1 MSIFEVQKVMVPEP
15 SIAFENQ
22 LIKNYMEKTS
32 TNVWDSCLQI
42 IKDNIPNQSFKTWF
56 EPIKPLRLEG
66 SILTIQVPSLF
77 FYEWLE
83 EHYVGLLRKTIKKH
97 LGEEGRLEYNIVV
110 EKSSA
115 NKPYTTNMPSSGNG
129 AEGKNQ
135 SIPMPVAL
143 NKDIKN
149 PFVIPG
155 LKKLQVDPQLNP
167 NYTFDS
173 FIEGDCNRLARSAGY
188 AVAGKPGGTS
198 FNPLMIYGGVGLGKT
213 HLAQAIGNEI
223 KRNIPDKLVI
233 YVSCEK
239 FCQQFVDSLKN
250 NTINDFV
257 NFYQA
262 MDVIIM
268 DDVHNFAGKEK
279 TQDIFFHIFN
289 HLHQA
294 GKQVILTSDKPP
306 KDLAGLEERLLSRFK
321 WGLSADLQIPDLETR
336 MAILKKKMYQDGI
349 ELTGDVIEYVAHNID
364 NNVREL
370 EGALVS
376 LLAQATLNRK
386 EIDLN
391 LAKQMLKNFI
401 KNSSKEISMEYI
413 QKLVC
418 EYFEVPVE
426 MVKSKTRKREIV
438 QARQISMYLAKSHTK
453 TSLKSIGAFFGG
465 RDHSTVIYACQTV
478 EDLIDTDKKF
488 KAYVADIQKKLKMS

>member
-1 MSIFEVQKVMVPEP
+1 
-15 SIAFENQ
+15 
-22 LIKNYMEKTS
+22 MEKTCV
-32 TNVWDSCLQI
+32 NVWENCLQI
-42 IKDNIPNQSFKTWF
+42 IKDNIPTQSFKTWF
-56 EPIKPLRLEG
+56 EPIIPLRLEE

-83 EHYVGLLRKTIKKH
+83 EHYVGLLRKTIKKQ
-97 LGEEGRLEYNIVV
+97 LGDTGRLEYNIVV
-110 EKSSA
+110 EKSSSQ
-115 NKPYTTNMPSSGNG
+115 KPYTTNLPSSGNG

-167 NYTFDS
+167 NYTFEN

-188 AVAGKPGGTS
+188 AVGAKPGGTS

-213 HLAQAIGNEI
+213 HLAQAIGNEV
-223 KRNIPDKLVI
+223 KKTMPDKLVI

-262 MDVIIM
+262 MDIIIM
-268 DDVHNFAGKEK
+268 DDVHNFAGKDK

-289 HLHQA
+289 HLHQS
-294 GKQVILTSDKPP
+294 GKQLILTSDKPP

-321 WGLSADLQIPDLETR
+321 WGLSADLSVPDIETR

-349 ELTGDVIEYVAHNID
+349 ELPNDVIEYVANNID

-370 EGALVS
+370 EGAMVS
-376 LLAQATLNRK
+376 LLAQSTLNKK
-386 EIDLN
+386 EIDLA

-401 KNSSKEISMEYI
+401 KNTSKEISMEHI

-488 KAYVADIQKKLKMS
+488 KAYVNDIQKKLKMS

>member
-1 MSIFEVQKVMVPEP
+1 
-15 SIAFENQ
+15 
-22 LIKNYMEKTS
+22 MEKTS
-32 TNVWDSCLQI
+32 TQVWDSCLQI
-42 IKDNIPNQSFKTWF
+42 IKDNIPAQSFKTWF
-56 EPIKPLRLEG
+56 EPIKALRLEG
-66 SILTIQVPSLF
+66 NVLTIQVPSLF

-83 EHYVGLLRKTIKKH
+83 EHYVGLLRKTVKKQ

-110 EKSSA
+110 EKSSTTI
-115 NKPYTTNMPSSGNG
+115 PFTTNMPSNGNG

-135 SIPMPVAL
+135 SMPMPVAL

-155 LKKLQVDPQLNP
+155 LKKLQVDPQLNA
-167 NYTFDS
+167 NYTFEN
-173 FIEGDCNRLARSAGY
+173 FVEGDCNRLARSAGY
-188 AVAGKPGGTS
+188 AVAAKPGGTS

-223 KRNIPDKLVI
+223 KRSMPDKLVL

-239 FCQQFVDSLKN
+239 FTQQFVDALKN
-250 NTINDFV
+250 NNINDFV

-262 MDVIIM
+262 MDVLIM

-289 HLHQA
+289 HLHQS
-294 GKQVILTSDKPP
+294 GKQLIVTSDKAP

-321 WGLSADLQIPDLETR
+321 WGLSADLQVPDLETR
-336 MAILKKKMYQDGI
+336 MAILKKKMYADGI
-349 ELTGDVIEYVAHNID
+349 DLPGEVIEYVAHNID

-370 EGALVS
+370 EGAMVS
-376 LLAQATLNRK
+376 LLAQSTLNRK

-391 LAKQMLKNFI
+391 LAKSMLKNFI
-401 KNSSKEISMEYI
+401 KNASKEISMDYI

-418 EYFEVPVE
+418 EYFEVPIE
-426 MVKSKTRKREIV
+426 MVKSQTRKREIV
-438 QARQISMYLAKSHTK
+438 QARQISMYLSKSHTK

-488 KAYVADIQKKLKMS
+488 KGYVADIQKKLKMS

>member
-1 MSIFEVQKVMVPEP
+1 
-15 SIAFENQ
+15 
-22 LIKNYMEKTS
+22 
-32 TNVWDSCLQI
+32 
-42 IKDNIPNQSFKTWF
+42 IPAQSFKTWF
-56 EPIKPLRLEG
+56 EPIKALRLDG
-66 SILTIQVPSLF
+66 NVLTIQVPSLF

-83 EHYVGLLRKTIKKH
+83 EHYVGLLRKTVKKQ

-110 EKSSA
+110 EKSSTSI
-115 NKPYTTNMPSSGNG
+115 PYTTNMPSNGNG

-135 SIPMPVAL
+135 SMPMPISL

-155 LKKLQVDPQLNP
+155 LKKLQVDPQLNQ
-167 NYTFDS
+167 NYTFEN

-223 KRNIPDKLVI
+223 KRTLTDKLVL

-239 FCQQFVDSLKN
+239 FTQQFVDALKN
-250 NTINDFV
+250 NNINDFV

-262 MDVIIM
+262 MDVLIM

-289 HLHQA
+289 HLHQS
-294 GKQVILTSDKPP
+294 GKQLIITSDKAP
-306 KDLAGLEERLLSRFK
+306 KDLSGLEERLLSRFK

-336 MAILKKKMYQDGI
+336 MAILNKKMYSDGI
-349 ELTGDVIEYVAHNID
+349 ELPSEVIEYVAHNID

-370 EGALVS
+370 EGAMVS
-376 LLAQATLNRK
+376 LLAQSTLNKK

-391 LAKQMLKNFI
+391 LAKSMLKNFI

-418 EYFEVPVE
+418 EYFEVPIE

-438 QARQISMYLAKSHTK
+438 QARQISMYLAKLHTK

-478 EDLIDTDKKF
+478 DDLIDTDKKF
-488 KAYVADIQKKLKMS
+488 KGYVADI

>member
-1 MSIFEVQKVMVPEP
+1 
-15 SIAFENQ
+15 
-22 LIKNYMEKTS
+22 MEKTC
-32 TNVWDSCLQI
+32 TYVWNNCLQI
-42 IKDNIPNQSFKTWF
+42 IKDNIPAQSFKTWF
-56 EPIKPLRLEG
+56 EPIKALRLEG
-66 SILTIQVPSLF
+66 NVLTIQVPSLF

-83 EHYVGLLRKTIKKH
+83 EHYVGLLRKTVKKQ

-110 EKSSA
+110 EKSS
-115 NKPYTTNMPSSGNG
+115 NNIPYTTNMPSNGNG

-135 SIPMPVAL
+135 SMPMPISL

-155 LKKLQVDPQLNP
+155 LKKLQVDPQLNQ
-167 NYTFDS
+167 NYTFEN

-223 KRNIPDKLVI
+223 KRNLTDKLVL

-239 FCQQFVDSLKN
+239 FTQQFVDALKN
-250 NTINDFV
+250 NNINDFV

-262 MDVIIM
+262 MDVLIM

-289 HLHQA
+289 HLHQS
-294 GKQVILTSDKPP
+294 GKQLIITSDKPP
-306 KDLAGLEERLLSRFK
+306 KDLSGLEERLLSRFK

-336 MAILKKKMYQDGI
+336 MAILNKKMYSDGI
-349 ELTGDVIEYVAHNID
+349 ELPSEVIEYVAHNID

-370 EGALVS
+370 EGAMVS
-376 LLAQATLNRK
+376 LLAQSTLNKK

-391 LAKQMLKNFI
+391 LAKSMLKNFI
-401 KNSSKEISMEYI
+401 KNSSKEISMEFI

-418 EYFEVPVE
+418 EYFEVPIE

-438 QARQISMYLAKSHTK
+438 QARQISMYLAKLHTK

-478 EDLIDTDKKF
+478 DDLIDTDKKF
-488 KAYVADIQKKLKMS
+488 KGYVADIQKKLKMS

>member
-1 MSIFEVQKVMVPEP
+1 
-15 SIAFENQ
+15 
-22 LIKNYMEKTS
+22 MEKTS
-32 TNVWDSCLQI
+32 TQVWDSCLQI
-42 IKDNIPNQSFKTWF
+42 IKDNIPAQSFKTWF
-56 EPIKPLRLEG
+56 EPIKALRLEG
-66 SILTIQVPSLF
+66 NVLTIQVPSLF

-83 EHYVGLLRKTIKKH
+83 EHYVGLLRKTVKKQ

-110 EKSSA
+110 EKSSTSI
-115 NKPYTTNMPSSGNG
+115 PFTTNMPSNGNG

-135 SIPMPVAL
+135 SMPMPVAL

-155 LKKLQVDPQLNP
+155 LKKLQVDPQLNA
-167 NYTFDS
+167 NYTFEN
-173 FIEGDCNRLARSAGY
+173 FVEGDCNRLGRSAGY
-188 AVAGKPGGTS
+188 AVAAKPGGTS

-223 KRNIPDKLVI
+223 KRSMPDKLVL

-239 FCQQFVDSLKN
+239 FTQQFVDALKN
-250 NTINDFV
+250 NNINDFV

-262 MDVIIM
+262 MDVLIM

-289 HLHQA
+289 HLHQS
-294 GKQVILTSDKPP
+294 GKQLIVTSDKAP

-321 WGLSADLQIPDLETR
+321 WGLSADLQVPDLETR
-336 MAILKKKMYQDGI
+336 MAILKKKMYADGI
-349 ELTGDVIEYVAHNID
+349 DLPGEVIEYVAHNID

-370 EGALVS
+370 EGAMVS
-376 LLAQATLNRK
+376 LLAQSTLNRK

-391 LAKQMLKNFI
+391 LAKSMLKNFI
-401 KNSSKEISMEYI
+401 KNASKEISMDYI

-418 EYFEVPVE
+418 EYFEVPIE
-426 MVKSKTRKREIV
+426 MVKSQTRKREIV
-438 QARQISMYLAKSHTK
+438 QARQISMYLSKSHTK

-488 KAYVADIQKKLKMS
+488 KGYVADIQKKLKMS

>member
-1 MSIFEVQKVMVPEP
+1 MNKTCTEVW
-15 SIAFENQ
+15 
-22 LIKNYMEKTS
+22 KN
-32 TNVWDSCLQI
+32 CLQV
-42 IKDNIPNQSFKTWF
+42 IKDNIPARSFTSWF
-56 EPIKPLRLEG
+56 EPITALRLEG
-66 SILTIQVPSLF
+66 EVLTIQVPSLF

-83 EHYVGLLRKTIKKH
+83 EHYVSLLRKTVKQQ
-97 LGEEGRLEYNIVV
+97 LGENGRLEYNIVV
-110 EKSSA
+110 EKSS
-115 NKPYTTNMPSSGNG
+115 NSNPYTTNIPSNGNG
-129 AEGKNQ
+129 AAGNRQ
-135 SIPMPVAL
+135 SIPIPVAL

-155 LKKLQVDPQLNP
+155 LKKLQVNPQLNQ
-167 NYTFDS
+167 NYTFDN

-188 AVAGKPGGTS
+188 AVAQKPGGTS
-198 FNPLMIYGGVGLGKT
+198 FNPLMVYGGVGLGKT
-213 HLAQAIGNEI
+213 HLVQAIGNEI
-223 KRNIPDKLVI
+223 KKNDPDKLVI

-250 NTINDFV
+250 RTINDFV

-289 HLHQA
+289 HLHQS
-294 GKQVILTSDKPP
+294 GKQIILTSDQSP
-306 KDLAGLEERLLSRFK
+306 KDLSGLVERLLSRFK
-321 WGLSADLQIPDLETR
+321 WGLSADMQIPDLETR
-336 MAILKKKMYQDGI
+336 MAILQKKMYSDGI
-349 ELTGDVIEYVAHNID
+349 ELPYEVVEYVANNID

-370 EGALVS
+370 EGAMVS
-376 LLAQATLNRK
+376 LLAQSTLNKK
-386 EIDLN
+386 EIDLD
-391 LAKQMLKNFI
+391 LAKAMLKNFI
-401 KNSSKEISMEYI
+401 KNSHKEISIEFI

-418 EYFEVPVE
+418 DYFEVPVE

-438 QARQISMYLAKSHTK
+438 QARQISMYLAKSYTK

-478 EDLIDTDKKF
+478 VDLIETDKKF
-488 KAYVADIQKKLKMS
+488 KSYVQDIQKKIKLS

>member
-1 MSIFEVQKVMVPEP
+1 
-15 SIAFENQ
+15 
-22 LIKNYMEKTS
+22 MEKTC
-32 TNVWDSCLQI
+32 TNVWENCLQI
-42 IKDNIPNQSFKTWF
+42 IKDNIPTQSFKTWF
-56 EPIKPLRLEG
+56 EPIIPLRLEE
-66 SILTIQVPSLF
+66 SVLTIQVPSLF

-83 EHYVGLLRKTIKKH
+83 EHYVGLLRKTVKKH
-97 LGEEGRLEYNIVV
+97 LGDKGRLEYNIVV
-110 EKSSA
+110 EKSSSQ
-115 NKPYTTNMPSSGNG
+115 KPFTTNLPSSGNG

-135 SIPMPVAL
+135 SIPMPIAL

-167 NYTFDS
+167 NYTFEN

-188 AVAGKPGGTS
+188 AVGAKPGGTS

-213 HLAQAIGNEI
+213 HLAQAIGNEV
-223 KRNIPDKLVI
+223 KKTMPDKLVI

-262 MDVIIM
+262 MDIIIM
-268 DDVHNFAGKEK
+268 DDVHNFAGKDK

-289 HLHQA
+289 HLHQS
-294 GKQVILTSDKPP
+294 GKQLILTSDKPP

-321 WGLSADLQIPDLETR
+321 WGLSADLSVPDMETR

-349 ELTGDVIEYVAHNID
+349 ELPNDVIEYVANNID

-370 EGALVS
+370 EGAMVS
-376 LLAQATLNRK
+376 LLAQSTLNKK
-386 EIDLN
+386 EIDLA

-401 KNSSKEISMEYI
+401 KNTSKEISMEYI

-418 EYFEVPVE
+418 EYFEVPIE

-438 QARQISMYLAKSHTK
+438 QARQISMYLSKSHTK

-488 KAYVADIQKKLKMS
+488 KAYVHDIQKKLKMS

>member
-1 MSIFEVQKVMVPEP
+1 
-15 SIAFENQ
+15 
-22 LIKNYMEKTS
+22 MEKTS
-32 TNVWDSCLQI
+32 TQVWDSCLQI
-42 IKDNIPNQSFKTWF
+42 IKDNIPAQSFKTWF
-56 EPIKPLRLEG
+56 EPIKALRLEG
-66 SILTIQVPSLF
+66 NVLTIQVPSLF

-83 EHYVGLLRKTIKKH
+83 EHYVGLLRKTVKKQ

-110 EKSSA
+110 EKSSTTI
-115 NKPYTTNMPSSGNG
+115 PFTTNMPSNGNG

-135 SIPMPVAL
+135 SMPMPVAL

-155 LKKLQVDPQLNP
+155 LKKLQVDPQLNA
-167 NYTFDS
+167 NYTFEN
-173 FIEGDCNRLARSAGY
+173 FVEGDCNRLARSAGY
-188 AVAGKPGGTS
+188 AVAAKPGGTS

-223 KRNIPDKLVI
+223 KRSMPDKLVL

-239 FCQQFVDSLKN
+239 FTQQFVDALKN
-250 NTINDFV
+250 NNINDFV

-262 MDVIIM
+262 MDVLIM

-289 HLHQA
+289 HLHQS
-294 GKQVILTSDKPP
+294 GKQLIVTSDKAP

-321 WGLSADLQIPDLETR
+321 WGLSADLQVPDLETR
-336 MAILKKKMYQDGI
+336 MAILKKKIYADGI
-349 ELTGDVIEYVAHNID
+349 DLPGEVIEYVAHNID

-370 EGALVS
+370 EGAMVS
-376 LLAQATLNRK
+376 LLAQSTLNRK

-391 LAKQMLKNFI
+391 LAKSMLKNFI
-401 KNSSKEISMEYI
+401 KNASKEISMDYI

-418 EYFEVPVE
+418 EYFEVPIE
-426 MVKSKTRKREIV
+426 MVKSQTRKREIV
-438 QARQISMYLAKSHTK
+438 QARQISMYLSKSHTK

-488 KAYVADIQKKLKMS
+488 KGYVADIQKKLKMS

>member
-1 MSIFEVQKVMVPEP
+1 
-15 SIAFENQ
+15 
-22 LIKNYMEKTS
+22 MEKTCTS
-32 TNVWDSCLQI
+32 VWENCLQI
-42 IKDNIPNQSFKTWF
+42 IKDNIPTQSFKTWF
-56 EPIKPLRLEG
+56 EPIIPLRLEA
-66 SILTIQVPSLF
+66 SVLTIQVPSLF

-83 EHYVGLLRKTIKKH
+83 EHYVGLLRKTVKKH
-97 LGEEGRLEYNIVV
+97 LGDSGRLEYNIVV
-110 EKSSA
+110 EKSSSQ
-115 NKPYTTNMPSSGNG
+115 KPYTTNLPSSGNG

-167 NYTFDS
+167 NYTFEN

-188 AVAGKPGGTS
+188 AVSAKPGGTS

-213 HLAQAIGNEI
+213 HLAQAIGNEV
-223 KRNIPDKLVI
+223 KRTMPDKLVI

-262 MDVIIM
+262 MDIIIM

-289 HLHQA
+289 HLHQS
-294 GKQVILTSDKPP
+294 GKQLIITSDKPP

-321 WGLSADLQIPDLETR
+321 WGLSADLSVPDIETR

-349 ELTGDVIEYVAHNID
+349 ELPNDVIEYVANNID

-370 EGALVS
+370 EGAMVS
-376 LLAQATLNRK
+376 LLAQSTLNKK
-386 EIDLN
+386 EIDLA

-401 KNSSKEISMEYI
+401 KNTSKEISMEYI

-488 KAYVADIQKKLKMS
+488 KAYVQDIQKKLKMS

>member
-1 MSIFEVQKVMVPEP
+1 
-15 SIAFENQ
+15 
-22 LIKNYMEKTS
+22 MEQAS
-32 TNVWDSCLQI
+32 TNVWNNCLQI
-42 IKDNIPNQSFKTWF
+42 IKDNIPAQSFKTWF
-56 EPIKPLRLEG
+56 EPIKALRLEG
-66 SILTIQVPSLF
+66 NVLTIQVPSLF

-83 EHYVGLLRKTIKKH
+83 EHYVGLLRKTVKKQ

-110 EKSSA
+110 EKSSN
-115 NKPYTTNMPSSGNG
+115 NKPYTTNMPSNGNG

-135 SIPMPVAL
+135 SMPMPVSL

-155 LKKLQVDPQLNP
+155 LKKLQVDPQLNQ
-167 NYTFDS
+167 NYTFEN

-188 AVAGKPGGTS
+188 AVAAKPGGTS

-213 HLAQAIGNEI
+213 HLVQAIGNEI
-223 KRNIPDKLVI
+223 KRTLTDKLVL

-239 FCQQFVDSLKN
+239 FTQQFVDALKN
-250 NTINDFV
+250 NNINDFV

-262 MDVIIM
+262 MDILIM

-289 HLHQA
+289 HLHQS
-294 GKQVILTSDKPP
+294 GKQLIITSDKAP
-306 KDLAGLEERLLSRFK
+306 KDLSGLEERLLSRFK

-336 MAILKKKMYQDGI
+336 MAILKKKMYSDGI
-349 ELTGDVIEYVAHNID
+349 ELPGEVIEYVAHNID

-370 EGALVS
+370 EGAMVS
-376 LLAQATLNRK
+376 LLAQSTLNKK

-391 LAKQMLKNFI
+391 LAKSMLKNFI

-413 QKLVC
+413 QNLVC
-418 EYFEVPVE
+418 EYFEVPIE

-438 QARQISMYLAKSHTK
+438 QARQISMYLAKLHTK

-478 EDLIDTDKKF
+478 DDLIDTDKKF
-488 KAYVADIQKKLKMS
+488 KGYVADIQKKLKMS

>member
-1 MSIFEVQKVMVPEP
+1 MNKTCTDVW
-15 SIAFENQ
+15 
-22 LIKNYMEKTS
+22 KN
-32 TNVWDSCLQI
+32 CLQV
-42 IKDNIPNQSFKTWF
+42 IKDNIPARSFTTWF
-56 EPIKPLRLEG
+56 EPITALRLEG
-66 SILTIQVPSLF
+66 EVLTIQVPSLF

-83 EHYVGLLRKTIKKH
+83 EHYVSLLRKTVKQQ
-97 LGEEGRLEYNIVV
+97 LGENGRLEYNIVV
-110 EKSSA
+110 EKSS
-115 NKPYTTNMPSSGNG
+115 NSNPYTTNIPSHGNG
-129 AEGKNQ
+129 AAGNRQ
-135 SIPMPVAL
+135 SIPIPVAL

-155 LKKLQVDPQLNP
+155 LKKLQVNPQLNQ
-167 NYTFDS
+167 NYSFDN

-188 AVAGKPGGTS
+188 AVAQKPGGTS
-198 FNPLMIYGGVGLGKT
+198 FNPLMVYGGVGLGKT
-213 HLAQAIGNEI
+213 HLVQAIGNEI
-223 KRNIPDKLVI
+223 KKNYPDKLVI

-250 NTINDFV
+250 RTINDFV

-279 TQDIFFHIFN
+279 TQDLFFHIFN
-289 HLHQA
+289 HLHQS
-294 GKQVILTSDKPP
+294 GKQVILTSDQPP
-306 KDLAGLEERLLSRFK
+306 KDLSGLVERLLSRFK
-321 WGLSADLQIPDLETR
+321 WGLSADMQVPDLETR
-336 MAILKKKMYQDGI
+336 MAILQKKMYSDGI
-349 ELTGDVIEYVAHNID
+349 ELPYEVVEYVANNID

-370 EGALVS
+370 EGAMVS
-376 LLAQATLNRK
+376 LLAQSTLNKK

-391 LAKQMLKNFI
+391 LAKAMLKNFI
-401 KNSSKEISMEYI
+401 KNSHKEISIEYI

-418 EYFEVPVE
+418 DYFEVPVE

-438 QARQISMYLAKSHTK
+438 QARQISMYLAKSYTK

-478 EDLIDTDKKF
+478 VDLIETDKKF
-488 KAYVADIQKKLKMS
+488 KSYVQDIQKKLKLS

>member
-1 MSIFEVQKVMVPEP
+1 
-15 SIAFENQ
+15 
-22 LIKNYMEKTS
+22 MEKTC
-32 TNVWDSCLQI
+32 THVWNNCLQI
-42 IKDNIPNQSFKTWF
+42 IKDNIPAQSFKTWF
-56 EPIKPLRLEG
+56 EPIKALRLEG
-66 SILTIQVPSLF
+66 NVLTIQVPSLF

-83 EHYVGLLRKTIKKH
+83 EHYVGLLRKTVKKQ

-110 EKSSA
+110 EKSSTSI
-115 NKPYTTNMPSSGNG
+115 PYTTNMPSNGNG

-135 SIPMPVAL
+135 SMPMPISL

-155 LKKLQVDPQLNP
+155 LKKLQVDPQLNQ
-167 NYTFDS
+167 NYTFEN

-223 KRNIPDKLVI
+223 KRTLTDKLVL

-239 FCQQFVDSLKN
+239 FTQQFVDALKN
-250 NTINDFV
+250 NNINDFV

-262 MDVIIM
+262 MDVLIM

-289 HLHQA
+289 HLHQS
-294 GKQVILTSDKPP
+294 GKQLIITSDKAP
-306 KDLAGLEERLLSRFK
+306 KDLSGLEERLLSRFK

-336 MAILKKKMYQDGI
+336 MAILNKKMYSDGI
-349 ELTGDVIEYVAHNID
+349 ELPSEVIEYVAHNID

-370 EGALVS
+370 EGAMVS
-376 LLAQATLNRK
+376 LLAQSTLNKK

-391 LAKQMLKNFI
+391 LAKSMLKNFI

-418 EYFEVPVE
+418 EYFEVPIE

-438 QARQISMYLAKSHTK
+438 QARQISMYLAKLHTK

-478 EDLIDTDKKF
+478 DDLIDTDKKF
-488 KAYVADIQKKLKMS
+488 KGYVADIQKKLKMS

>member
-1 MSIFEVQKVMVPEP
+1 
-15 SIAFENQ
+15 
-22 LIKNYMEKTS
+22 MEKTC
-32 TNVWDSCLQI
+32 TQVWNSCLQI
-42 IKDNIPNQSFKTWF
+42 IKDNIPAQSFKTWF
-56 EPIKPLRLEG
+56 EPIKALRLEG
-66 SILTIQVPSLF
+66 NVLTIQVPSLF

-83 EHYVGLLRKTIKKH
+83 EHYVGLLRKTVKKQ

-110 EKSSA
+110 EKSS
-115 NKPYTTNMPSSGNG
+115 NNIPYTTNMPSNGNG

-135 SIPMPVAL
+135 SMPMPIYL

-155 LKKLQVDPQLNP
+155 LKKLQVDPQLNQ
-167 NYTFDS
+167 NYTFEN

-223 KRNIPDKLVI
+223 KRTLTDKLVL

-239 FCQQFVDSLKN
+239 FTQQFVDALKN
-250 NTINDFV
+250 NNINDFV

-262 MDVIIM
+262 MDVLIM

-289 HLHQA
+289 HLHQS
-294 GKQVILTSDKPP
+294 GKQLIITSDKAP
-306 KDLAGLEERLLSRFK
+306 KDLSGLEERLLSRFK

-336 MAILKKKMYQDGI
+336 MAILKKKMYSDGI
-349 ELTGDVIEYVAHNID
+349 ELPGEVIEYVAHNID

-370 EGALVS
+370 EGAMVS
-376 LLAQATLNRK
+376 LLAQSTLNKK

-391 LAKQMLKNFI
+391 LAKSMLKNFI

-418 EYFEVPVE
+418 EYFEVPIE
-426 MVKSKTRKREIV
+426 MVKSKTLKREIV
-438 QARQISMYLAKSHTK
+438 HARQISMYLAKLHTK

-478 EDLIDTDKKF
+478 DDLIDTDKKF
-488 KAYVADIQKKLKMS
+488 KGYVADIQKKLKMS

>member
-1 MSIFEVQKVMVPEP
+1 MEITSASVW
-15 SIAFENQ
+15 
-22 LIKNYMEKTS
+22 KN
-32 TNVWDSCLQI
+32 CLQI
-42 IKDNIPNQSFKTWF
+42 IKDNIPTQSFKTWF
-56 EPIKPLRLEG
+56 EPIIPIRLEE
-66 SILTIQVPSLF
+66 SVLTIQVPSLF
-77 FYEWLE
+77 FYEWIE
-83 EHYVGLLRKTIKKH
+83 EHYVGLLRKTIKKE
-97 LGEEGRLEYNIVV
+97 LGDNARLEYNIVV
-110 EKSSA
+110 EKSSSQ
-115 NKPYTTNMPSSGNG
+115 KPYTTNLPSSGNG
-129 AEGKNQ
+129 AEGKSQ

-167 NYTFDS
+167 NYTFEN

-188 AVAGKPGGTS
+188 AVAAKPGGTS
-198 FNPLMIYGGVGLGKT
+198 FNPLMIYGGSGLGKT
-213 HLAQAIGNEI
+213 HLAQAIGNEV
-223 KRNIPDKLVI
+223 KRNMPDKLVI

-262 MDVIIM
+262 MDIIIM
-268 DDVHNFAGKEK
+268 DDVHNFAGKDK

-289 HLHQA
+289 HLHQS
-294 GKQVILTSDKPP
+294 GKQLIITSDKSP

-321 WGLSADLQIPDLETR
+321 WGLSADLTIPDIETR

-349 ELTGDVIEYVAHNID
+349 ELPNDVIEYVAHNID

-370 EGALVS
+370 EGAMVS
-376 LLAQATLNRK
+376 LLAQSTLNKK
-386 EIDLN
+386 EIDLA

-401 KNSSKEISMEYI
+401 KNTSKEISMEYI

-426 MVKSKTRKREIV
+426 IVKSKTRKREIV

-478 EDLIDTDKKF
+478 EDLIETDKKF
-488 KAYVADIQKKLKMS
+488 KAYVNDIQKKLKMS

>member
-1 MSIFEVQKVMVPEP
+1 MSMNKTCTDVW
-15 SIAFENQ
+15 
-22 LIKNYMEKTS
+22 KN
-32 TNVWDSCLQI
+32 CLQV
-42 IKDNIPNQSFKTWF
+42 IKDNIPARSFTTWF
-56 EPIKPLRLEG
+56 EPITALRLEG
-66 SILTIQVPSLF
+66 EVLTIQVPSLF

-83 EHYVGLLRKTIKKH
+83 EHYVSLLRKTVKQQ
-97 LGEEGRLEYNIVV
+97 LGENGRLEYNIVV
-110 EKSSA
+110 EKSS
-115 NKPYTTNMPSSGNG
+115 NSNPYTTNIPSHGNG
-129 AEGKNQ
+129 AAGNRQ
-135 SIPMPVAL
+135 SIPIPVAL

-155 LKKLQVDPQLNP
+155 LKKLQVNPQLNQ
-167 NYTFDS
+167 NYSFDN

-188 AVAGKPGGTS
+188 AVAQKPGGTS
-198 FNPLMIYGGVGLGKT
+198 FNPLMVYGGVGLGKT
-213 HLAQAIGNEI
+213 HLVQAIGNEI
-223 KRNIPDKLVI
+223 KKNYPDKLVI

-250 NTINDFV
+250 RTINDFV

-279 TQDIFFHIFN
+279 TQDLFFHIFN
-289 HLHQA
+289 HLHQS
-294 GKQVILTSDKPP
+294 GKQVILTSDQPP
-306 KDLAGLEERLLSRFK
+306 KDLSGLVERLLSRFK
-321 WGLSADLQIPDLETR
+321 WGLSADMQVPDLETR
-336 MAILKKKMYQDGI
+336 MAILQKKMYSDGI
-349 ELTGDVIEYVAHNID
+349 ELPYEVVEYVANNID

-370 EGALVS
+370 EGAMVS
-376 LLAQATLNRK
+376 LLAQSTLNKK

-391 LAKQMLKNFI
+391 LAKAMLKNFI
-401 KNSSKEISMEYI
+401 KNSHKEISIEYI

-418 EYFEVPVE
+418 DYFEVPVE

-438 QARQISMYLAKSHTK
+438 QARQISMYLAKSYTK

-478 EDLIDTDKKF
+478 VDLIETDKKF
-488 KAYVADIQKKLKMS
+488 KSYVQDIQKKLKLS

>member
-1 MSIFEVQKVMVPEP
+1 
-15 SIAFENQ
+15 
-22 LIKNYMEKTS
+22 MEKTS
-32 TNVWDSCLQI
+32 VSVWESCLQI
-42 IKDNIPNQSFKTWF
+42 IKDNIPAQSFKTWF
-56 EPIKPLRLEG
+56 EPVKAVKLEG
-66 SILTIQVPSLF
+66 NVLTIQVPSLF

-83 EHYVGLLRKTIKKH
+83 EHYVGLLRKTIKKQ
-97 LGEEGRLEYNIVV
+97 LGENGRLEYNIVV
-110 EKSSA
+110 EKSSTS
-115 NKPYTTNMPSSGNG
+115 NPYTTNMPSSGNG
-129 AEGKNQ
+129 AEGKKQ
-135 SIPMPVAL
+135 SMPVPVSL

-155 LKKLQVDPQLNP
+155 LKKLQVDPQLNQ
-167 NYTFDS
+167 NYTFDN
-173 FIEGDCNRLARSAGY
+173 FIEGECNRLARSAGC
-188 AVAGKPGGTS
+188 AVAARPGGTS

-213 HLAQAIGNEI
+213 HLVQAIGNEI
-223 KRNIPDKLVI
+223 KQKLPDKLVI

-268 DDVHNFAGKEK
+268 DDIHNFAGKER

-289 HLHQA
+289 HLHQS
-294 GKQVILTSDKPP
+294 GKQIILTADKPP

-321 WGLSADLQIPDLETR
+321 WGLSADIQVPDLETR
-336 MAILKKKMYQDGI
+336 MAILKKKMYSDGI
-349 ELTGDVIEYVAHNID
+349 ELPEDVIEYMAHQID

-370 EGALVS
+370 EGAMVS
-376 LLAQATLNRK
+376 LLAQSTLNKK

-391 LAKQMLKNFI
+391 LAKTMLKNFI
-401 KNSSKEISMEYI
+401 KNSHKEISMDYI

-418 EYFEVPVE
+418 DYFEVPVE
-426 MVKSKTRKREIV
+426 MVKSKLRKREIV
-438 QARQISMYLAKSHTK
+438 QARQISMYLAKNHTK
-453 TSLKSIGAFFGG
+453 SSLKSIGAFFGG

-478 EDLIDTDKKF
+478 EDLIETDKKF
-488 KAYVADIQKKLKMS
+488 KSYVQDIQKKLRAN

>member
-1 MSIFEVQKVMVPEP
+1 
-15 SIAFENQ
+15 
-22 LIKNYMEKTS
+22 MEKTS
-32 TNVWDSCLQI
+32 THVWNNCLQI
-42 IKDNIPNQSFKTWF
+42 IKDNIPAQSFKTWF
-56 EPIKPLRLEG
+56 EPIKALRLEG
-66 SILTIQVPSLF
+66 NILTIQVPSLF

-83 EHYVGLLRKTIKKH
+83 EHYVGLLRKTVKKQ

-110 EKSSA
+110 EKSSTSI
-115 NKPYTTNMPSSGNG
+115 PYTTNMPSNGNG

-135 SIPMPVAL
+135 SMPMPISL

-149 PFVIPG
+149 PFIIPG
-155 LKKLQVDPQLNP
+155 LKKLQVDPQLNQ
-167 NYTFDS
+167 NYTFEN

-198 FNPLMIYGGVGLGKT
+198 FNPLMIYGAVGLGKT

-223 KRNIPDKLVI
+223 KRTLPDKLVL

-239 FCQQFVDSLKN
+239 FTQQFVDALKN
-250 NTINDFV
+250 NNINDFV

-262 MDVIIM
+262 MDVLIM

-289 HLHQA
+289 HLHQS
-294 GKQVILTSDKPP
+294 GKQLIITSDKAP
-306 KDLAGLEERLLSRFK
+306 KDLSGLEERLLSRFK

-336 MAILKKKMYQDGI
+336 MAILNKKMYSDGI
-349 ELTGDVIEYVAHNID
+349 ELPTEVIEYVAHNID

-370 EGALVS
+370 EGAMVS
-376 LLAQATLNRK
+376 LLAQSTLNKK

-391 LAKQMLKNFI
+391 LAKSMLKNFI

-413 QKLVC
+413 QSLVC
-418 EYFEVPVE
+418 EYFEVPID

-438 QARQISMYLAKSHTK
+438 QARQISMYLAKLHTK

-478 EDLIDTDKKF
+478 DDLIDTDKKF

>member
-1 MSIFEVQKVMVPEP
+1 
-15 SIAFENQ
+15 
-22 LIKNYMEKTS
+22 MEKTC
-32 TNVWDSCLQI
+32 TQVWNNCLQI
-42 IKDNIPNQSFKTWF
+42 IKDNIPAQSFKTWF
-56 EPIKPLRLEG
+56 EPIKALRLDG
-66 SILTIQVPSLF
+66 NVLTIQVPSLF

-83 EHYVGLLRKTIKKH
+83 EHYVGLLRKTVKKQ

-110 EKSSA
+110 EKSS
-115 NKPYTTNMPSSGNG
+115 NNIPYTTNMPSNGNG

-135 SIPMPVAL
+135 SMPMPISL

-155 LKKLQVDPQLNP
+155 LKKLQVDPQLNQ
-167 NYTFDS
+167 NYTFEN

-213 HLAQAIGNEI
+213 HLVQAIGNEI
-223 KRNIPDKLVI
+223 KRTLTDKLVL

-239 FCQQFVDSLKN
+239 FTQQFVDALKN
-250 NTINDFV
+250 NNINDFV

-262 MDVIIM
+262 MDVLIM

-289 HLHQA
+289 HLHQS
-294 GKQVILTSDKPP
+294 GKQLIITSDKPP
-306 KDLAGLEERLLSRFK
+306 KDLSGLEERLLSRFK

-336 MAILKKKMYQDGI
+336 MAILKKKMYSDGI
-349 ELTGDVIEYVAHNID
+349 ELPGEVIEYVAHNID

-370 EGALVS
+370 EGAMVS
-376 LLAQATLNRK
+376 LLAQSTLNKK

-391 LAKQMLKNFI
+391 LAKSMLKNFI

-418 EYFEVPVE
+418 EYFEVPIE

-438 QARQISMYLAKSHTK
+438 QARQISMYLAKLHTK

-478 EDLIDTDKKF
+478 DDLIDTDKKF
-488 KAYVADIQKKLKMS
+488 KGYVADIQKKLKMS

>member
-1 MSIFEVQKVMVPEP
+1 
-15 SIAFENQ
+15 
-22 LIKNYMEKTS
+22 MEKTCKS
-32 TNVWDSCLQI
+32 VWSGCLEI
-42 IKDNIPNQSFKTWF
+42 IKDNIPAQSFKTWF
-56 EPIKPLRLEG
+56 EPITALRLDG
-66 SILTIQVPSLF
+66 NVLTIQVPSLF

-83 EHYVGLLRKTIKKH
+83 EHYVGLLRKTVKKQ
-97 LGEEGRLEYNIVV
+97 LGDSGRLEYNIVV
-110 EKSSA
+110 EKSSKSMA
-115 NKPYTTNMPSSGNG
+115 PYTTNMPSNGNG
-129 AEGKNQ
+129 AEGKRQ
-135 SIPMPVAL
+135 SIPVPITL

-155 LKKLQVDPQLNP
+155 LKKLQVDPQLNQ
-167 NYTFDS
+167 NYTFDN
-173 FIEGDCNRLARSAGY
+173 FIEGECNRLARSAGF
-188 AVAGKPGGTS
+188 AVAQKPGGTS

-213 HLAQAIGNEI
+213 HLAQAIGNEV
-223 KRNIPDKLVI
+223 KRNLPDKLVI

-262 MDVIIM
+262 MDIIIM
-268 DDVHNFAGKEK
+268 DDVHNFAGKER

-289 HLHQA
+289 HLHQS
-294 GKQVILTSDKPP
+294 GKQIILTSDKPP

-321 WGLSADLQIPDLETR
+321 WGLSADMQIPDLETR
-336 MAILKKKMYQDGI
+336 MAILKKKMYADGI
-349 ELTGDVIEYVAHNID
+349 YLPDEVIEYVANNID

-370 EGALVS
+370 EGAMVS

-391 LAKQMLKNFI
+391 LAKSMLRNFI
-401 KNSSKEISMEYI
+401 KNTQKDISIDYI

-418 EYFEVPVE
+418 EYFEVPLD

-438 QARQISMYLAKSHTK
+438 QARQISMYLAKNHTK

-488 KAYVADIQKKLKMS
+488 KSYVQDIQKKLKM

>member
-1 MSIFEVQKVMVPEP
+1 
-15 SIAFENQ
+15 
-22 LIKNYMEKTS
+22 MEKTC
-32 TNVWDSCLQI
+32 THVWNNCLQI
-42 IKDNIPNQSFKTWF
+42 IKDNIPAQSFKTWF
-56 EPIKPLRLEG
+56 EPIKALRLEG
-66 SILTIQVPSLF
+66 NVLTIQVPSLF

-83 EHYVGLLRKTIKKH
+83 EHYVGLLRKTVKKQ

-110 EKSSA
+110 EKSS
-115 NKPYTTNMPSSGNG
+115 NSIPYTTNMPSNGNG

-135 SIPMPVAL
+135 SMPMPISL

-155 LKKLQVDPQLNP
+155 LKKLQVDPQLNQ
-167 NYTFDS
+167 NYTFEN

-223 KRNIPDKLVI
+223 KRTLTDKLVL

-239 FCQQFVDSLKN
+239 FTQQFVDALKN
-250 NTINDFV
+250 NNINDFV

-262 MDVIIM
+262 MDVLIM

-289 HLHQA
+289 HLHQS
-294 GKQVILTSDKPP
+294 GKQLIITSDKAP
-306 KDLAGLEERLLSRFK
+306 KDLSGLEERLLSRFK

-336 MAILKKKMYQDGI
+336 MAILKKKMYSDGI
-349 ELTGDVIEYVAHNID
+349 ELPSEVIEYVAHNID

-370 EGALVS
+370 EGAMVS
-376 LLAQATLNRK
+376 LLAQSTLNKK

-391 LAKQMLKNFI
+391 LAKSMLKNFI

-418 EYFEVPVE
+418 EYFEVPIE

-438 QARQISMYLAKSHTK
+438 QARQISMYLAKLHTK

-478 EDLIDTDKKF
+478 DDLIDTDKKF
-488 KAYVADIQKKLKMS
+488 KGYVADIQKKLKMS

>member
-1 MSIFEVQKVMVPEP
+1 M
-15 SIAFENQ
+15 
-22 LIKNYMEKTS
+22 YMEKTC
-32 TNVWDSCLQI
+32 TNVWVNCLQI
-42 IKDNIPNQSFKTWF
+42 IKDNIPAQSFKTWF
-56 EPIKPLRLEG
+56 EPIKALRLEG
-66 SILTIQVPSLF
+66 NVLTIQVPSLF

-83 EHYVGLLRKTIKKH
+83 EHYVGLLRKTVKKQ

-110 EKSSA
+110 EKSS
-115 NKPYTTNMPSSGNG
+115 NSIPYTTNMPSNGNG

-135 SIPMPVAL
+135 SMPMPVSL

-155 LKKLQVDPQLNP
+155 LKKLQVDPQLNQ
-167 NYTFDS
+167 NYTFEN

-198 FNPLMIYGGVGLGKT
+198 FNPLMVYGGVGLGKT
-213 HLAQAIGNEI
+213 HLVQAIGNEI
-223 KRNIPDKLVI
+223 KRNLTDKLVL

-239 FCQQFVDSLKN
+239 FTQQFVDALKN
-250 NTINDFV
+250 NNINDFV

-262 MDVIIM
+262 MDVLIM

-289 HLHQA
+289 HLHQS
-294 GKQVILTSDKPP
+294 GKQLIITSDKAP
-306 KDLAGLEERLLSRFK
+306 KDLSGLEERLLSRFK
-321 WGLSADLQIPDLETR
+321 WGLSADLQVPDLETR
-336 MAILKKKMYQDGI
+336 MAILKKKMYSDGI
-349 ELTGDVIEYVAHNID
+349 ELPGEVIEYVAHNID

-370 EGALVS
+370 EGAMVS
-376 LLAQATLNRK
+376 LLAQSTLNKK

-391 LAKQMLKNFI
+391 LAKSMLKNFI
-401 KNSSKEISMEYI
+401 KNSSKEISMEFI

-418 EYFEVPVE
+418 EYFEVPIE

-438 QARQISMYLAKSHTK
+438 QARQISMYLAKLHTK

-478 EDLIDTDKKF
+478 DDLIDTDKKF
-488 KAYVADIQKKLKMS
+488 KGYVADIQKKLKMS

>member
-1 MSIFEVQKVMVPEP
+1 
-15 SIAFENQ
+15 
-22 LIKNYMEKTS
+22 MEKTCAS
-32 TNVWDSCLQI
+32 VWDSCLQI
-42 IKDNIPNQSFKTWF
+42 IKDNIPTQSFKTWF
-56 EPIKPLRLEG
+56 EPISPLRLEG

-83 EHYVGLLRKTIKKH
+83 EHYVGLLRKTIKNQ
-97 LGEEGRLEYNIVV
+97 LGETGRLEYNIVV
-110 EKSSA
+110 EKSSSQ
-115 NKPYTTNMPSSGNG
+115 KPYTTNIPSSGNG

-135 SIPMPVAL
+135 SIPMPVTL

-167 NYTFDS
+167 NYTFES
-173 FIEGDCNRLARSAGY
+173 FVEGDCNRLARSAGY
-188 AVAGKPGGTS
+188 AVAAKPGGTS
-198 FNPLMIYGGVGLGKT
+198 FNPLLVYGGVGLGKT
-213 HLAQAIGNEI
+213 HLVQAIGNEI
-223 KRNIPDKLVI
+223 KRNMPDKLVI

-268 DDVHNFAGKEK
+268 DDIHNFAGKDK

-289 HLHQA
+289 HLHQS
-294 GKQVILTSDKPP
+294 GKQLIITSDKAP

-321 WGLSADLQIPDLETR
+321 WGLSADLSVPDIETR

-349 ELTGDVIEYVAHNID
+349 ELPNDVIEYVAHNID

-370 EGALVS
+370 EGAMVS
-376 LLAQATLNRK
+376 LLAQSTLNKK
-386 EIDLN
+386 EIDIS

-401 KNSSKEISMEYI
+401 KNTSKEISMEYI

-418 EYFEVPVE
+418 EYFEVPIE

-488 KAYVADIQKKLKMS
+488 KAYVHDIQKKLKMS